1 MEGNRLTKREKREIL
16 KQKKMDERISKE
28 SSRKI
33 SKFFIGFALIT
44 VFLFLGY
51 KAYKYVTLPVEEVVV
66 STVIN
71 DSDWLLG
78 DRQSNIILTEYGDF
92 QCPACKT
99 YYPIIKQL
107 IEEEGQHFVFV
118 YRHFPLT
125 SIHPNAY
132 PAAKAAEAAGKQ
144 GKFWEMYNILYDKQ
158 DDWSKERSAKNIFV
172 EYSKNLG
179 LDDVKFTE
187 DFETSQGEDKIK
199 NDMNIAKS
207 LGVSSTP
214 TFYLNGE
221 KVEPKSY
228 DEFKKLIQEQI
239 SETPQ

>member
-1 MEGNRLTKREKREIL
+1 MEEGRLTKREKREIA
-16 KQKKMDERISKE
+16 KQKKLDERVSKE
-28 SSRKI
+28 SSNKLRKYLA
-33 SKFFIGFALIT
+33 GFALVV

-66 STVIN
+66 STAIN
-71 DSDWLLG
+71 DSDWIQG
-78 DRQSNIILTEYGDF
+78 DRQSNIILAEYGDF

-99 YYPIIKQL
+99 YYPIVKQL
-107 IEEEGQHFVFV
+107 IEEEGQNFVFV

-132 PAAKAAEAAGKQ
+132 PAAKAAEAAGEQ
-144 GKFWEMYNILYDKQ
+144 GKFWEMYNYLYDKQ
-158 DDWSKERSAKNIFV
+158 DDWSKERNVKNMFV
-172 EYSKNLG
+172 EYAKNLE

-187 DFETSQGEDKIK
+187 DFEGLQGEDKIK
-199 NDMNIAKS
+199 GDMNIAKG

-214 TFYLNGE
+214 TFYLNGK
-221 KVEPKSY
+221 KVEPRSY